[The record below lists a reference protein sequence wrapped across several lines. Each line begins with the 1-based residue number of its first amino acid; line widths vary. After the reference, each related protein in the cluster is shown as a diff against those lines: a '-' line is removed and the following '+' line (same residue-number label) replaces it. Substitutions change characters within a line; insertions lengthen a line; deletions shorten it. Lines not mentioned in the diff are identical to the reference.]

1 MTKNAILSPADGTI
15 IDVVTCMEERFLK
28 AEALK
33 VSIFM
38 SVLDVHLNRAPV
50 AGKVIERSYNPGRF
64 LVASKEKASLLNEQN
79 ALILETEDHFKILL
93 IQIAGSCGKK
103 DRLLCKSGRSV
114 AERRDLWLDP
124 FRIEGRP
131 LPPGDGETHRVDRA
145 ACEGRR
151 VDHRVSGM
159 KKKKPQ
165 IKMKK
170 GIYILPNLFTT
181 GNLFCGFWSIISV
194 FQEKYFYAAVA
205 ILLAAVFDALD
216 GKVAKLSGATS
227 KFGVQYDSLAD
238 LVSFG
243 VAPALMAFSWA
254 LRPYGKFGWLAAFL
268 FVVCGALRLAR
279 FNVMSASGDT
289 KYFKG
294 LPIPAAA
301 AMIALTILLY
311 FELIETGGIKDIL
324 ILVMIYV
331 LAFLMVSNVRY
342 FSFKELNL
350 ARTKTV
356 QHLYFRCSLDDR
368 HHHATHCRAFRVYFH
383 LCLLRPGRH
392 GHGMA
397 QEEGLEKNGGR
408 THSGR
413 RRRPRP
419 VKKEIHL
426 PLFILWFFRCKI
438 ECLIPR

>member
-1 MTKNAILSPADGTI
+1 
-15 IDVVTCMEERFLK
+15 
-28 AEALK
+28 
-33 VSIFM
+33 
-38 SVLDVHLNRAPV
+38 
-50 AGKVIERSYNPGRF
+50 
-64 LVASKEKASLLNEQN
+64 
-79 ALILETEDHFKILL
+79 
-93 IQIAGSCGKK
+93 
-103 DRLLCKSGRSV
+103 
-114 AERRDLWLDP
+114 
-124 FRIEGRP
+124 
-131 LPPGDGETHRVDRA
+131 
-145 ACEGRR
+145 
-151 VDHRVSGM
+151 M
-159 KKKKPQ
+159 KRKKPQ

-243 VAPALMAFSWA
+243 VAPALMAFNWA

-324 ILVMIYV
+324 ILVMIYA

-350 ARTKTV
+350 AKTKP
-356 QHLYFRCSLDDR
+356 FRIFIFIVLSMIVIIMEPIVVLFGFIFIYVCSGP
-368 HHHATHCRAFRVYFH
+368 A
-383 LCLLRPGRH
+383 
-392 GHGMA
+392 GMIMA
-397 QEEGLEKNGGR
+397 WRKKKA
-408 THSGR
+408 
-413 RRRPRP
+413 
-419 VKKEIHL
+419 VKKTEAE
-426 PLFILWFFRCKI
+426 PLQVGDGG
-438 ECLIPR
+438 PVQ